1 MIDILSLIVA
11 LTSLIVAYI
20 IYYNN
25 SIGDVVVYAKVDLTR
40 PTMINLVIHNIGK
53 GVARDINFIS
63 PTGIPEKSYG
73 IEGLT
78 QPKKIYESGA
88 LVDGLTI
95 LLPDEKL
102 VYSWGQFGGLK
113 EALNNK
119 PLEITITFYSRT
131 ALQIFKRKIV
141 NKVIVNPMEFSGVNI
156 SEPSFQ
162 TEIKKSLREI
172 SSSLKK
178 FPNKKGYT
186 SF

>member
-1 MIDILSLIVA
+1 MIEMLSLIVA

-20 IYYNN
+20 VYYNN

-63 PTGIPEKSYG
+63 PNGIPEKAYG
-73 IEGLT
+73 IEGLSE
-78 QPKKIYESGA
+78 PKKIYESGA

-95 LLPDEKL
+95 LFPDEKL
-102 VYSWGQFGGLK
+102 VYSWGQFGGLE
-113 EALNNK
+113 EALDRK

-131 ALQIFKRKIV
+131 ALQICKRKIV
-141 NKVIVNPMEFSGVNI
+141 NKVTVNPMEFSGISI

-162 TEIKKSLREI
+162 TEIKKSLKEI
-172 SSSLKK
+172 SESLKK
-178 FPNKKGYT
+178 MSK
-186 SF
+186 